1 MEQVRKHS
9 RKRDA
14 ILACVQ
20 GTDCH
25 PSADWV
31 FSQLKP
37 KIPDLSLGTVYR
49 NLSMF
54 KEEGTIISLG
64 VVAGLERFDGR
75 TDRHSHLVCSEC
87 GRVVDVEDL
96 ELPETICQEAA
107 RKTGGDVTGWNLQFC
122 GLCTICKDNN
132 K

>member
-1 MEQVRKHS
+1 MEQTRKHS
-9 RKRDA
+9 KKRDA
-14 ILACVQ
+14 ILACVR

-25 PSADWV
+25 PTADWV

-37 KIPDLSLGTVYR
+37 EIQDLSLGTVYR

-54 KEEGTIISLG
+54 KQEGTIVSVG
-64 VVAGLERFDGR
+64 VVDGLERFDGR
-75 TDRHSHLVCSEC
+75 TDRHSHLVCSNC
-87 GRVVDVEDL
+87 GRVVDVEQL

-107 RKTGGDVTGWNLQFC
+107 EKTGGTVTGWNLQFS
-122 GLCTICKDNN
+122 GLCDQCKSQ